1 MAGKKNSK
9 KNKNLVIVESPAKA
23 RTISKF
29 LGSDYEVEA
38 SNGHVIDLPKSKL
51 GVNIEDSFEP
61 HYITIRG
68 KGKVLAR
75 LKKEAKKSKQVYLA
89 TDPDREGEAISWHL
103 ARALNINGSSEIRI
117 VFNEI
122 TSQAVS
128 QALESPRPID
138 DNLVNAQQARRIL
151 DRLVGYKLS
160 PLLWKKVRKGLSAG
174 RVQTVA
180 VRIICEREREIE
192 AFDPEEYWEITAQ
205 LERDE
210 SRLESEDSS
219 AGLEAELYRID
230 GRKFTLGS
238 EEETNQ
244 ALKEIKKEDF
254 QVKKVKKRKRRR
266 NPYPPFTTSTLQQRA
281 SSILNFS
288 AKKTMYLAQQLYEGI
303 EVGSEGTVGLI
314 SYIRTDSTR
323 ISQEAASMAE
333 SFIKDN
339 FGERYYQ
346 GSRGGKKQKS
356 GVQDAHEAI
365 RPTAVQREPDKIKKH
380 LSSDQFRLYRLIWER
395 FVASQM
401 SPAIY
406 RILTIN
412 ISAGPKYLF
421 RASGSKVLFPGFMRV
436 LSYNNKNRTDIP
448 ELEEGEELELK
459 KLEPEQKFTT
469 PPPRYTEASLVKT
482 LEEEGIGRPSTYAPT
497 ISTIISRGYVEKD
510 GKSLVP
516 TDLGFTVT
524 DKLIDF
530 FPDVTDVE
538 FTARVEDKL
547 DQIEEGEED
556 WRQLLEEFYSP
567 FAERLAEAEE
577 KMEREEVVEETD
589 EVCDKCG
596 SPMVV
601 KYGRYGKFLACSNYP
616 ECKNTKNYLEKTG
629 VSCPRCEDGELVE
642 RKSRKGRKFYGCSNY
657 PDCEYVLWD
666 KPVQKKCPE
675 CGGIMVQKY
684 SKNRGQY
691 LQCVNKDCKH
701 SEANN

>member
-1 MAGKKNSK
+1 MAGKKKNK

-51 GVNIEDSFEP
+51 GVNIEESFEP

-75 LKKEAKKSKQVYLA
+75 LKKEAKKSGQVYLA

-103 ARALNINGSSEIRI
+103 ARALDINGTSEIRI

-192 AFDPEEYWEITAQ
+192 AFEPEEYWEITAH

-210 SRLESEDSS
+210 SKQESEDTPTS
-219 AGLEAELYRID
+219 LEAELYRID

-244 ALKEIKKEDF
+244 ALKEIKKESF

-339 FGERYYQ
+339 FGKKYYK
-346 GSRGGKKQKS
+346 GSRGKKQKS

-365 RPTAVQREPDKIKKH
+365 RPTAVQREPDKIKEH
-380 LSSDQFRLYRLIWER
+380 LSYDQLRLYRLIWER

-401 SPAIY
+401 SAAIY

-448 ELEEGEELELK
+448 ELEEGEELDLK
-459 KLEPEQKFTT
+459 KLDPEQKFTT

-497 ISTIISRGYVEKD
+497 ISTIISRGYVEKE

-577 KMEREEVVEETD
+577 KMEREEIVEETD
-589 EVCDKCG
+589 EVCEKCG

-666 KPVQKKCPE
+666 KPVKKKCPE

-684 SKNRGQY
+684 SKKRGQY
-691 LQCVNKDCKH
+691 LQCINKDCKH

>member
-1 MAGKKNSK
+1 MAGKK

-23 RTISKF
+23 KTISKF
-29 LGSDYEVEA
+29 LGSNYKVEA

-51 GVNIEDSFEP
+51 GVDVENSFEP

-75 LKKEAKKSKQVYLA
+75 LKKEAKKSKEVFLA

-103 ARALNINGSSEIRI
+103 ARALKIDDEDDIRI

-122 TSQAVS
+122 TEQAIN
-128 QALESPRPID
+128 QALNSPRPID

-180 VRIICEREREIE
+180 VRIICEREREIK
-192 AFDPEEYWEITAQ
+192 AFEPEEYWEIKAKLT
-205 LERDE
+205 RDE
-210 SRLESEDSS
+210 SNIEDDSP
-219 AGLEAELYRID
+219 AKIEAELYRID
-230 GRKFTLGS
+230 NKKFKLGS

-244 ALKEIKKEDF
+244 ALKEIKNNNF
-254 QVKKVKKRKRRR
+254 AVKKVKKRKRRR

-281 SSILNFS
+281 SSLLNFS
-288 AKKTMYLAQQLYEGI
+288 AKKTMYIAQQLYEGI
-303 EVGSEGTVGLI
+303 EVGAAGTVGLI

-323 ISQEAASMAE
+323 ISNEAAGMA
-333 SFIKDN
+333 KDYILKE
-339 FGERYYQ
+339 FGDEYYQ
-346 GSRGGKKQKS
+346 GSRGRKKKKS

-365 RPTAVQREPDKIKKH
+365 RPTAVERVPQKIKKH
-380 LSSDQFRLYRLIWER
+380 LSADQFKLYSLIWER
-395 FVASQM
+395 FIASQM
-401 SPAIY
+401 KPAVY

-412 ISAGPKYLF
+412 ISAGSKYLF
-421 RASGSKVLFPGFMRV
+421 RASGSKILFPGFLRV
-436 LSYNNKNRTDIP
+436 LTHNSNNRNDIP
-448 ELEEGEELELK
+448 ELSEGEELELD
-459 KLEPEQKFTT
+459 KLIPEQKFTS

-497 ISTIISRGYVEKD
+497 ISTIISRGYVEKEN
-510 GKSLVP
+510 KSLVP

-538 FTARVEDKL
+538 FTARVENKL

-556 WRQLLEEFYSP
+556 WRKLLEDFYFP
-567 FAERLAEAEE
+567 FADRLTEAEE
-577 KMEREEVVEETD
+577 KMEREEIVEETD

-601 KYGRYGKFLACSNYP
+601 KYGRYGKFLACSNFP
-616 ECKNTKNYLEKTG
+616 DCKNTKNYLEKTG
-629 VSCPRCEDGELVE
+629 VDCPSCEDGVLVE

-657 PDCEYVLWD
+657 PDCEYVLWN
-666 KPVQKKCPE
+666 KPVAKKCPE
-675 CGGIMVQKY
+675 CNGIMVEKY
-684 SKNRGQY
+684 SKKRGQY
-691 LQCVNKDCKH
+691 LQCVNKECKH
-701 SEANN
+701 SEAKN

>member
-1 MAGKKNSK
+1 MAGKKKNK

-254 QVKKVKKRKRRR
+254 KVKKVKKRKRRR
-266 NPYPPFTTSTLQQRA
+266 NPYPSFTTSTLQQRA

-333 SFIKDN
+333 SFIKEN
-339 FGERYYQ
+339 FGDRYYK

-380 LSSDQFRLYRLIWER
+380 LSYDQFRLYRLIWER

-448 ELEEGEELELK
+448 ELEEGEELDLK
-459 KLEPEQKFTT
+459 KLDPEQKFTT

-497 ISTIISRGYVEKD
+497 ISTIISRGYVEKE

-547 DQIEEGEED
+547 DRIEEGEED

-589 EVCDKCG
+589 EVCEKCG

-666 KPVQKKCPE
+666 KPVKKKCPE

-684 SKNRGQY
+684 SKKRGQY
-691 LQCVNKDCKH
+691 LQCINKDCKH